1 MKTKNTAS
9 RRRAG
14 EKLSVDSGSR
24 MSDPYW
30 SLTFSTVKTAKIRL
44 LITRSKDDVS
54 RIWELEL
61 YGPLTP

>member
-24 MSDPYW
+24 MSDPY
-30 SLTFSTVKTAKIRL
+30 TAVIEVFSETVPDSKTENRL
-44 LITRSKDDVS
+44 IQG
-54 RIWELEL
+54 ELL
-61 YGPLTP
+61 